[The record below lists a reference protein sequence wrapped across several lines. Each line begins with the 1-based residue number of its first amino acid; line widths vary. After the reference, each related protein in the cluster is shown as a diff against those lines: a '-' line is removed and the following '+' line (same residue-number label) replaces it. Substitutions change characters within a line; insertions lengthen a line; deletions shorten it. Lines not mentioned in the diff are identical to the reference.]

1 MFDASTLV
9 LFLASTL
16 ALNVSPG
23 PDVLFV
29 LANSAQHG
37 TRGGILAT
45 LGVSTGLVI
54 HTVAATVGLAALLA
68 ATPWALNVVRIG
80 GAAYLL
86 WLGISAWRS
95 AGIAPEATVPADA
108 WAILR
113 RGFVTNVLNPKVA
126 LFFLAFLP
134 QFADPKRGAVAAQVA
149 VLGALFIASGTV
161 VNFLYALAGGWLSER
176 LRRNPLWQER
186 LTRVSGSVLLLLGL
200 RLLYPQKAS

>member
-1 MFDASTLV
+1 
-9 LFLASTL
+9 
-16 ALNVSPG
+16 
-23 PDVLFV
+23 VLFV

-54 HTVAATVGLAALLA
+54 HTIAATVGLAALLA
-68 ATPWALNVVRIG
+68 ATPWALNVVRLV

-95 AGIAPEATVPADA
+95 ASTSCETTVPADA

-134 QFADPKRGAVAAQVA
+134 QFADPKRGGVAAQVA
-149 VLGALFIASGTV
+149 VLGALFIASGTI
-161 VNFLYALAGGWLSER
+161 VNLLYALVGGWLSQR
-176 LRRNPLWQER
+176 MRRNPLWHRR
-186 LTRVSGSVLLLLGL
+186 LTRVSGSVLVLLGL